1 MLAKYAAVCT
11 LVRSQNLFEAL
22 NVLYSSHKCNNIF
35 IHSEAVF
42 SFFFLFKNMTSL
54 AQQKAYA
61 FQQAIL
67 LFFSNITT
75 T

>member
-1 MLAKYAAVCT
+1 MY
-11 LVRSQNLFEAL
+11 
-22 NVLYSSHKCNNIF
+22 LYIVKQCF
-35 IHSEAVF
+35 L
-42 SFFFLFKNMTSL
+42 FFLFKNMTSL